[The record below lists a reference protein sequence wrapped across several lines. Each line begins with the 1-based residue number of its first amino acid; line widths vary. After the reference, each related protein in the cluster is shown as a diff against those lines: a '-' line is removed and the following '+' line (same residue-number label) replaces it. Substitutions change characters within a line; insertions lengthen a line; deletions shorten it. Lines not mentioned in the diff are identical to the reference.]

1 MSEGKRRILCAESNK
16 DVGDLIALMLT
27 RKGYEVETV
36 QTAADC
42 LKVASTDR
50 FDLYILN
57 DTYIDADSLE
67 LCRQLHEP
75 AEVVFGVVGAGGGLG
90 VVLDGDD
97 GEALVAQALDAVVIE
112 VEVRDLDLGGQAVGA
127 DGEAVVVRGD
137 LDLASR
143 EVFHR

>member
-67 LCRQLHEP
+67 LCRQLRELDP
-75 AEVVFGVVGAGGGLG
+75 ATP
-90 VVLDGDD
+90 VLLFSLESSGPHR
-97 GEALVAQALDAVVIE
+97 QQ
-112 VEVRDLDLGGQAVGA
+112 QAVETGVKVYKSKTS
-127 DGEAVVVRGD
+127 DFVSLVQTIDR
-137 LDLASR
+137 LLQS
-143 EVFHR
+143 

>member
-42 LKVASTDR
+42 LKLAATDR

-67 LCRQLHEP
+67 LCRQLRELDP
-75 AEVVFGVVGAGGGLG
+75 STP
-90 VVLDGDD
+90 VLLFSLESSGPHR
-97 GEALVAQALDAVVIE
+97 QQ
-112 VEVRDLDLGGQAVGA
+112 QAVQAGVQIYRSKTS
-127 DGEAVVVRGD
+127 DFVSLVQTIDR
-137 LDLASR
+137 LLQS
-143 EVFHR
+143 

>member
-1 MSEGKRRILCAESNK
+1 MPEGKRRILCAESNK

-27 RKGYEVETV
+27 RKGYEVESV

-67 LCRQLHEP
+67 LCRQLRELDP
-75 AEVVFGVVGAGGGLG
+75 VTPVLLFSLESSGPRGRRAVQTGVKIYQSKTSDFVS
-90 VVLDGDD
+90 
-97 GEALVAQALDAVVIE
+97 LVQTIDRL
-112 VEVRDLDLGGQAVGA
+112 LQ
-127 DGEAVVVRGD
+127 
-137 LDLASR
+137 S
-143 EVFHR
+143 

>member
-1 MSEGKRRILCAESNK
+1 MSEGQRRILCAESNK
-16 DVGDLIALMLT
+16 DVGELIALMLT

-67 LCRQLHEP
+67 LCRQLRELDP
-75 AEVVFGVVGAGGGLG
+75 VTP
-90 VVLDGDD
+90 VLLFSLESSGPHR
-97 GEALVAQALDAVVIE
+97 QQ
-112 VEVRDLDLGGQAVGA
+112 QAVQTGVKIYKSKTS
-127 DGEAVVVRGD
+127 DFVSLVQTIDR
-137 LDLASR
+137 LLQS
-143 EVFHR
+143 

>member
-1 MSEGKRRILCAESNK
+1 MSGGKRRILCAEANK

-42 LKVASTDR
+42 LKLAATDR

-67 LCRQLHEP
+67 LCRLLRELDPATPVLLFSLESSGPPRPEQLP
-75 AEVVFGVVGAGGGLG
+75 VRAGVRLYKSKTSDFVS
-90 VVLDGDD
+90 
-97 GEALVAQALDAVVIE
+97 LVQTIDRL
-112 VEVRDLDLGGQAVGA
+112 LQ
-127 DGEAVVVRGD
+127 
-137 LDLASR
+137 S
-143 EVFHR
+143 

>member
-1 MSEGKRRILCAESNK
+1 MPEAKRRILCAESNK

-27 RKGYEVETV
+27 RKGYEVESV

-67 LCRQLHEP
+67 LCRELRELDP
-75 AEVVFGVVGAGGGLG
+75 ATPVLLFSLESSGPHRQQKAVETGVKVYKSKTSDF
-90 VVLDGDD
+90 VS
-97 GEALVAQALDAVVIE
+97 LVQTIDRL
-112 VEVRDLDLGGQAVGA
+112 LQ
-127 DGEAVVVRGD
+127 
-137 LDLASR
+137 S
-143 EVFHR
+143 

>member
-27 RKGYEVETV
+27 RKGYEVESV

-67 LCRQLHEP
+67 LCQQLRELDPVTPVLLFSLESSGPHRQQH
-75 AEVVFGVVGAGGGLG
+75 AVKAGVKIYKSKTSDFVS
-90 VVLDGDD
+90 
-97 GEALVAQALDAVVIE
+97 LVQTIDRL
-112 VEVRDLDLGGQAVGA
+112 LQ
-127 DGEAVVVRGD
+127 
-137 LDLASR
+137 S
-143 EVFHR
+143 

>member
-27 RKGYEVETV
+27 RKGYEVESV

-67 LCRQLHEP
+67 LCRQLRELNPVTPILLFSLESSGPHRQQK
-75 AEVVFGVVGAGGGLG
+75 ATQTGVRIYKSKTSDFVS
-90 VVLDGDD
+90 
-97 GEALVAQALDAVVIE
+97 LVQTIDRL
-112 VEVRDLDLGGQAVGA
+112 LQ
-127 DGEAVVVRGD
+127 
-137 LDLASR
+137 S
-143 EVFHR
+143 

>member
-27 RKGYEVETV
+27 RKGYEVESV

-42 LKVASTDR
+42 LKLAATDR

-67 LCRQLHEP
+67 LCRQLRELDP
-75 AEVVFGVVGAGGGLG
+75 VTP
-90 VVLDGDD
+90 VLLFSLESSGPKSRQTIQTDVKIYQSKTSDFVS
-97 GEALVAQALDAVVIE
+97 LVQTIDRL
-112 VEVRDLDLGGQAVGA
+112 LQ
-127 DGEAVVVRGD
+127 
-137 LDLASR
+137 S
-143 EVFHR
+143 